1 MILGNPI
8 RDQAGPDD
16 PFRRMTV
23 DDLFRRAVERRGEDV
38 ALIDPPDRERFTD
51 GAAKRLSFIIADR
64 IVSAIAGRLT
74 QLGLKADAIVALQ
87 LPNTVES
94 VLCMLGVLRAGM
106 IAVPVPLLWRQTE
119 AVQAL
124 SRIGARALITCQR
137 IGPVDHGELAMH
149 IAAATFTIRFLC
161 AFGARHLDGVI
172 TFDDLLDAGHPG
184 NTRVERVGNPADH
197 VAVITF
203 ETTPQGLVPV
213 ARSHAELIAGGL
225 AVALAAR
232 MGHETAILGA
242 LATSSF
248 AGLSTT
254 ILPWLLAGGTLSLH
268 HPFDSSI
275 FAAQCGNRC
284 EVAVLPGPLI
294 PRLTEAGLVTG
305 RNGPRTVLSV
315 WRAPERAA
323 SSAQWPAG
331 ENALVDVL
339 AFGEAG
345 LVAIRRRT
353 DGKPGSIALGPTAA
367 PRAQGDGLVLVNVA
381 RTPAGTLS
389 LSGGMV
395 PHHSFP
401 PGDNRSGGP
410 RFRIGEDG
418 FVDTGYPCRLDRAS
432 GMLSVNAPPAGLISV
447 GGYRFVLKELQDFIA
462 HLSEGSSLAALP
474 DALAGHRLAGLSSD
488 REAIRRIL
496 TEQGANSLIV
506 DAFRERRSDRAS
518 AA

>member
-1 MILGNPI
+1 MILGSSI
-8 RDQAGPDD
+8 RDPAAPDGP
-16 PFRRMTV
+16 FSRMTV
-23 DDLFRRAVERRGEDV
+23 DDLFRRAVERHGEAV
-38 ALIDPPDRERFTD
+38 GLIDPPDREQFTD
-51 GAAKRLSFIIADR
+51 GVAKQLSFVDADR

-94 VLCMLGVLRAGM
+94 VLSMLGILRAGM
-106 IAVPVPLLWRQTE
+106 IAVPLPLLWRQTE

-124 SRIGARALITCQR
+124 SRIGARALITCRR

-161 AFGARHLDGVI
+161 AFGAQHLDGVI
-172 TFDDLLDAGHPG
+172 TFDDLFDAAAPG
-184 NTRVERVGNPADH
+184 RTRVERAGNPADH

-203 ETTPQGLVPV
+203 EMTPEGLVPV

-225 AVALAAR
+225 AVALAGR

-254 ILPWLLAGGTLSLH
+254 ILPWLLAGGPLSLH
-268 HPFDSSI
+268 HPFDSTS
-275 FAAQCGNRC
+275 FAAQCRNRC

-294 PRLTEAGLVTG
+294 PRLMEAGLVTG
-305 RNGPRTVLSV
+305 RYGPRTVLSV

-331 ENALVDVL
+331 ESALIDVL

-345 LVAIRRRT
+345 LVAIRRRA
-353 DGKPGSIALGPTAA
+353 DGKPGSIALGPTTA

-381 RTPAGTLS
+381 RTPAGTVG

-395 PHHSFP
+395 PHHPFP
-401 PGDNRSGGP
+401 PGNRSGGP
-410 RFRIGEDG
+410 RVRIGEDG

-432 GMLSVNAPPAGLISV
+432 GMLTVNGPPAGMISV
-447 GGYRFVLKELQDFIA
+447 GGYRFVLKDLQDFIA

-474 DALAGHRLAGLSSD
+474 DALAGHRLAGVSSD

-496 TEQGANSLIV
+496 MEQGANSLIV
-506 DAFRERRSDRAS
+506 DAFRERRGDRAS